1 MSAPP
6 LPHPALP
13 GTTRHAVER
22 YFDTSLYLMI
32 VTAFTT
38 LASTGKLDLMW
49 TVIVTLALA
58 VRGFLLL
65 RGQEVVIAERWTD
78 YLTVFY
84 ALFYLVD
91 FFLLSDSFVTATIH
105 LVLFITVVKIFAI
118 HRARDVIWLCAMAFG
133 AVLGSAVLTVDTM
146 FFAAF
151 CLFLLLSVTTFISW
165 EMKRSAGAA
174 QECSREPHGG
184 PRRMAWSLSTTAAL
198 LMVAIV
204 LGSVGIFFLLPRVS
218 AGYLSRFAPRSQFT
232 SGFSDDVR
240 LGEIGEIQQST
251 QVVMHIQIQGD
262 TLGAYDL
269 KWRGVALEAFDGK
282 RWYNP
287 ARPLPMMQN
296 RFGSFD
302 VGTFTRRV
310 PEFHAPVTAS
320 ANPQRIRYRVTLEP
334 IGSNVFFLAPVVQ
347 TLFGNYR
354 EVRVDYAGSVFNN
367 DRDRV
372 VSRYEAIS
380 DVARPNPEN
389 LRAASAATAP
399 PADVPGPALSLP
411 KLDPRIPELA
421 RRVTQNATN
430 DYDRALAI
438 ERHLTSSYGYTLQ
451 LLDAPEADPLAHF
464 LFVRKQGHCE
474 YFSSAMAVMLRTLN
488 IPSRI
493 VNGFRGGQF
502 NDVTGSYIVRAR
514 DAHSWVEAWFP
525 GQGWVAFDPTPAS
538 SETTAG
544 AWKRLLLYVDA
555 ASEFWR
561 EWVINYDFTH
571 QNQLGRDMAVN
582 SRRYSLDLSDWFR
595 QRYRLLVRFARDAQN
610 RAVESPLEWSLGAAV
625 ALASILLLVNVR
637 RLWRA
642 FRESRTARRPE
653 RAPRAAATIWYERM
667 IRSLGRRGWHKRP
680 SQTPDEFAVTIED
693 PALRVAVENF
703 TRRYQHARFGESAE
717 DARALPE
724 LFEEITARPAK

>member
-6 LPHPALP
+6 LPHPAQP

-58 VRGFLLL
+58 LRGFLLL
-65 RGQEVVIAERWTD
+65 RGREVVIPERITD

-91 FFLLSDSFVTATIH
+91 FFLLSGSFVTATIH

-133 AVLGSAVLTVDTM
+133 AVLGSAVLTVDTV

-165 EMKRSAGAA
+165 EMKRSAAAA

-184 PRRMAWSLSTTAAL
+184 PKRMAWSLSTTAAF

-240 LGEIGEIQQST
+240 LGEIGEIQQSN

-269 KWRGVALEAFDGK
+269 KWRGVALEGFDGK

-287 ARPLPMMQN
+287 ARPLPMMRN
-296 RFGSFD
+296 NFGAFD
-302 VGTFTRRV
+302 VGSFTRKN

-320 ANPQRIRYRVTLEP
+320 VTPQRIRYRVTLEP
-334 IGSNVFFLAPVVQ
+334 IGSHVFFLAPVVQ

-354 EVRVDYAGSVFNN
+354 EVRVDFAGSVFNN

-380 DVARPNPEN
+380 DVARPDPES
-389 LRAASAATAP
+389 LRAAPAGPSAAAP
-399 PADVPGPALSLP
+399 APALRLP
-411 KLDPRIPELA
+411 VKIDPRISELA
-421 RRVTQNATN
+421 RQITEGAAN

-438 ERHLTSSYGYTLQ
+438 ERHLTTRYGYTLQ

-474 YFSSAMAVMLRTLN
+474 YFSSAMAVMLRTLK

-493 VNGFRGGQF
+493 VNGFRGGEF

-538 SETTAG
+538 SNTTAG
-544 AWKRLLLYVDA
+544 AWKRFLLYVDA

-561 EWVINYDFTH
+561 EWVINYDFSH
-571 QNQLGRDMAVN
+571 QNQLGRDMAVK
-582 SRRYSLDLSDWFR
+582 SRTWGLDMRDWVR
-595 QRYRLLVRFARDAQN
+595 QRYRRLVRAAREAQN
-610 RAVESPLEWSLGAAV
+610 RAIESPLEWSLGAVV
-625 ALASILLLVNVR
+625 ALASIVLLINVR

-653 RAPRAAATIWYERM
+653 RAPRVAATIWYERM

-680 SQTPDEFAVTIED
+680 TQTPEEFVVTIED

-703 TRRYQHARFGESAE
+703 TRRYQRARFGASAD

-724 LFEEITARPAK
+724 LFEQVTTRPEK

>member
-1 MSAPP
+1 MSAPA
-6 LPHPALP
+6 LPHPTQP
-13 GTTRHAVER
+13 GSTRQAVDR

-32 VTAFTT
+32 VTAFAT
-38 LASTGKLDLMW
+38 LASTGKLDLVW
-49 TVIVTLALA
+49 TLIVTLALMA
-58 VRGFLLL
+58 RGYLLW
-65 RGQEVVIAERWTD
+65 RGQQVTISERWTD

-84 ALFYLVD
+84 VLFYLLD
-91 FFLLSDSFVTATIH
+91 FFLLSGSFLTATVH

-118 HRARDVIWLCAMAFG
+118 HRARDIIWLCAMAFG
-133 AVLGSAVLTVDTM
+133 AVLGSAVLTVDTV
-146 FFAAF
+146 FLAAF
-151 CLFLLLSVTTFISW
+151 SLFLLLSVTTFISW
-165 EMKRSAGAA
+165 EMKRSAATA
-174 QECSREPHGG
+174 QGCAREPHHG

-198 LMVAIV
+198 LMVTII
-204 LGSVGIFFLLPRVS
+204 LGATGIFFMLPRVS
-218 AGYLSRFAPRSQFT
+218 AGYLSRYAPRSQFT

-282 RWYNP
+282 RWFNP
-287 ARPLPMMQN
+287 TRRLPLMLN

-302 VGTFTRRV
+302 VGGFTRRL
-310 PEFHAPVTAS
+310 PEFHAPVTAGS
-320 ANPQRIRYRVTLEP
+320 APQRIRYRVTLEP
-334 IGSNVFFLAPVVQ
+334 IGTHVFFLAPVVQ
-347 TLFGNYR
+347 MLYGNYR
-354 EVRVDYAGSVFNN
+354 EVTVDYSGSVFNN

-389 LRAASAATAP
+389 LRAAVAGDTA
-399 PADVPGPALSLP
+399 GTSQSSLRLP
-411 KLDPRIPELA
+411 KLDPRIAELA
-421 RRVTQNATN
+421 RQVTQNATN
-430 DYDRALAI
+430 DYDRAAAI
-438 ERHLTSSYGYTLQ
+438 ESYLTTRYGYTLQ

-493 VNGFRGGQF
+493 VNGFRGGEF

-525 GQGWVAFDPTPAS
+525 GHGWVSFDPTPAS
-538 SETTAG
+538 SEVRTG
-544 AWKRLLLYVDA
+544 AWKRFLLYVDA

-561 EWVINYDFTH
+561 EWVINYDFAH
-571 QNQLGRDMAVN
+571 QNQLGRDMTLS
-582 SRRYSLDLSDWFR
+582 SRRYALDLSDWFR
-595 QRYRLLVRFARDAQN
+595 ERYRRLVRAAREAQKQ
-610 RAVESPLEWSLGAAV
+610 AVESPLEWSLGTV
-625 ALASILLLVNVR
+625 VGLASIVLLVNLR

-642 FRESRTARRPE
+642 FQEGRTARRPE

-680 SQTPDEFAVTIED
+680 SQTPEEFTLTIDD
-693 PALRVAVENF
+693 PALSAAVERF
-703 TRRYQHARFGESAE
+703 TQRYQRARFGDSSE
-717 DARALPE
+717 DAGALPE
-724 LFEEITARPAK
+724 LFEQVTAHPSK